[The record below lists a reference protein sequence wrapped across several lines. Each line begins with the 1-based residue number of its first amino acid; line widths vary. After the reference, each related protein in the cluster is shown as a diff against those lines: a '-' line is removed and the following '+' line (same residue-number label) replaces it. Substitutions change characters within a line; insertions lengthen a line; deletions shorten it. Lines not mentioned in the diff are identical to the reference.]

1 MLFIYF
7 QYYKKLAQHILYK
20 HETNKPWK
28 CEKCDFAH
36 ASRKGLNAHIRHNH
50 KSENDLHV
58 CHICAYKAKSKAN
71 MKEHIECVHE
81 KIRFQCQVCE
91 KEFSSK
97 SKLKS
102 HVKLSHLG
110 ELLECKECGETFNER
125 NRLYLHVKKVHKG
138 VEYRCKI
145 CKKDFRDA
153 RGLKRHEINIH
164 GVEHEYKSG
173 PNKGSVMKPGALK

>member
-1 MLFIYF
+1 M
-7 QYYKKLAQHILYK
+7 
-20 HETNKPWK
+20 
-28 CEKCDFAH
+28 
-36 ASRKGLNAHIRHNH
+36 
-50 KSENDLHV
+50 
-58 CHICAYKAKSKAN
+58 
-71 MKEHIECVHE
+71 
-81 KIRFQCQVCE
+81 
-91 KEFSSK
+91 
-97 SKLKS
+97 KS

-110 ELLECKECGETFNER
+110 ELLECKECSETFNER

-173 PNKGSVMKPGALK
+173 SNKGSMMKPGALK

>member
-1 MLFIYF
+1 
-7 QYYKKLAQHILYK
+7 LAQHILYK

-81 KIRFQCQVCE
+81 KLRFQCQVCE